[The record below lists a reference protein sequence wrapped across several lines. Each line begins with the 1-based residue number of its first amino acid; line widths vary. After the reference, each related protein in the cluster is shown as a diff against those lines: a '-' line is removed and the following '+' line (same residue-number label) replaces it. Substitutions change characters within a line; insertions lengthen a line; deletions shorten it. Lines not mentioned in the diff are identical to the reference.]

1 MRAWHRTPVRRDRL
15 LRGLR
20 AVMLCGW
27 GLCAVRATADV
38 QDRWEVTL
46 APPRAFVM
54 EGADVNNPLGMV
66 TVRGWDREDV
76 RVVAEKWASTPES
89 MRRLRVLAGFCA
101 DGTVC
106 VKTYVLV
113 PEGERLSAAAP
124 GRIDLTLHVPRR
136 LPVKART
143 FVGDL
148 EAEGM
153 RSGAYLEARRGA
165 VRVRDTHGPIVARTL
180 RGHQTVTQVEGS
192 VEVRGVAGDVELVEV
207 RGDRLIAHTIEGNI
221 RATRVRGELVR
232 LSTTSGEVWLLD
244 FEPLPAGR
252 YELSTFDG
260 GIRLQTVGDTATE
273 LIMKNLRGRL
283 ISPKPLTV
291 RSRAGRVVRARLGST
306 TAERTASLTLTAVG
320 DIRLE

>member
-1 MRAWHRTPVRRDRL
+1 
-15 LRGLR
+15 
-20 AVMLCGW
+20 
-27 GLCAVRATADV
+27 
-38 QDRWEVTL
+38 
-46 APPRAFVM
+46 M

-76 RVVAEKWASTPES
+76 RVVAEKWAPTPES